1 MCAIV
6 GLFDMHGMSEPDHSL
21 LERMNASMRH
31 RGPDGGGSHHEP
43 GLGLAHRRLSVID
56 VSAGHQPMYNE
67 DHSVVL
73 VYNGEIYNFQ
83 SLVRELR
90 QYGHVFRTHCD
101 TEVIVHAWEQW
112 GVRCVERFR
121 GMFAFAL
128 WDRNAQTLFLA
139 RDRLGVK
146 PLYYAQLDHGQLVF
160 ASELKALLLH
170 PAMRRTLD
178 PMAVEEYFAYGYVP
192 DPRTILA
199 QARKLPPGHTLCVR
213 KGGGLG
219 APQPYWDVPFAPVA
233 VASEAQAAEELTAR
247 LADAVRMRLV
257 ADVPLGAFLSGGVD
271 SSAVV
276 AMMAQCTHEPV
287 NTCAIGFADQRYDES
302 AYARLVASHCATR
315 HHELRLDGDD
325 TGLIDRLATLYDEPF
340 ADSSALPTYRVCQL
354 ARQRVTVA
362 LSGDGGDEN
371 LAGYARYR
379 WHVQEERWRARIPAL
394 LRRPVCAALGHAYPR
409 APWLPRPLRAKA
421 TLQAMARDTIG
432 AYFHSIAIMDDD
444 ARTRLFSPSFKA
456 SLGGYRAIDVLR
468 RHAAASPA
476 ADPLSQVQYL
486 DLKTYLPGDI
496 LTKVDRASMA
506 HGLEVRVPLLDHELV
521 SWISGLPPQM
531 KLKGN
536 EGKHLFKL
544 AMAPYLPDAVLH
556 RPKMGF
562 AVPMAG
568 WVAGPLRPRLQRCAQ
583 DGALADSGIFN
594 MDYVRQLVDEQFN
607 GQRDHSAAL
616 WSLLMFD
623 CFLRQVLDQPEGAER
638 RAA

>member
-6 GLFDMHGMSEPDHSL
+6 GLFDMQGMSEPDHGL
-21 LERMNASMRH
+21 LERMNSSMRH
-31 RGPDGGGSHHEP
+31 RGPDGAGSHHEP

-56 VSAGHQPMYNE
+56 LSAGHQPMYNE

-83 SLVRELR
+83 ALARELQ

-112 GVRCVERFR
+112 GRRCVERFR

-128 WDRNAQTLFLA
+128 WDRNAHTLFLA

-146 PLYYAQLDHGQLVF
+146 PLYYAALDHGQLVF

-178 PMAVEEYFAYGYVP
+178 PLAVEDYFAYGYVP

-213 KGGGLG
+213 KGGPLP

-233 VASEAQAAEELTAR
+233 VGSEAQVAEELTAR
-247 LADAVRMRLV
+247 LTEAVRMRLV
-257 ADVPLGAFLSGGVD
+257 AEVPLGAFLSGGVD

-276 AMMAQCTHEPV
+276 AMMARCAEEPV

-302 AYARLVASHCATR
+302 AFARMVATHCATR
-315 HHELRLDGDD
+315 HHELRVDGDD
-325 TGLIDRLATLYDEPF
+325 SGLVDRMATLYDEPF

-379 WHVQEERWRARIPAL
+379 WHVEEERWRARIPAR
-394 LRRPVCAALGHAYPR
+394 LRRPLCAALGHAYPQAR
-409 APWLPRPLRAKA
+409 WLPRPLRAKA
-421 TLQAMARDTIG
+421 TLQAMARDAIS
-432 AYFHSIAIMDDD
+432 AYFHSIAIMDDA
-444 ARTRLFSPSFKA
+444 ARARLFTPGFKA
-456 SLGGYRAIDVLR
+456 SLGGYQAIDVLR
-468 RHAAASPA
+468 GHAANCPA
-476 ADPLSQVQYL
+476 TDPLSRVQYL

-521 SWISGLPPQM
+521 SWLSGLPPRL
-531 KLKGN
+531 KLQGS
-536 EGKHLFKL
+536 EGKHIFKL
-544 AMAPYLPDAVLH
+544 AMAPHLPAAVLH

-568 WVAGPLRPRLQRCAQ
+568 WMAGPLLPRLRQCLR

-594 MDYVRQLVDEQFN
+594 MPYLRQLLDEHGA

-616 WSLLMFD
+616 WSVLMFD
-623 CFLRQVLDQPEGAER
+623 AFLRQVLEQPEGAER